1 MKSRWEIVN
10 GSYRV
15 IKIMK
20 FDLSSVTIAITSRV
34 CACRSAFSVVNV
46 MIKTTYREKFK
57 SCLGIW
63 FGVVNQLKRCG
74 EFYA

>member
-46 MIKTTYREKFK
+46 MIKKPIEKNLNHVLE
-57 SCLGIW
+57 SGLE
-63 FGVVNQLKRCG
+63 L
-74 EFYA
+74 